1 MKQIPVSFGE
11 FALID
16 DEDYSEVSKYSW
28 TTQKRAT
35 KTNKVAVRAF
45 KKGDWWTNEALHRF
59 ITKVPYGMYVLFKDG
74 NGLNCQ
80 KDNMIFMKNGTWSKN
95 RKKNDNLQGL

>member
-45 KKGDWWTNEALHRF
+45 KKGEAE
-59 ITKVPYGMYVLFKDG
+59 YGASESDRESASTHPPG
-74 NGLNCQ
+74 DECQ
-80 KDNMIFMKNGTWSKN
+80 HSYPVS
-95 RKKNDNLQGL
+95 Q